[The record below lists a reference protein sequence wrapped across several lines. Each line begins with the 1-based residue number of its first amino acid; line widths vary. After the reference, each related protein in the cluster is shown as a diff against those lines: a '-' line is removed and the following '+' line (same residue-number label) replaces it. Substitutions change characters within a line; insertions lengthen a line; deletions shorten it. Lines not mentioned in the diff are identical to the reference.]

1 MPQQSRIR
9 WAQLRVGI
17 LAIAAL
23 VILGMLIFLLSGSHG
38 FFKGEVEIYTYL
50 GDSSDLADG
59 APVRL
64 NGIDIGK
71 VKDIR
76 LSGSDD
82 PRRVVKIVMQVY
94 DEYLRAIPV
103 DSSAKMAQGTLLSPR
118 FMNISKGSSKETIRG
133 GAELKSGS
141 TAELEDIF
149 QQGNSTLA
157 ALEATV
163 KKVDGLLDLITSGQG
178 SIGKLLVD
186 PTLTDKAVALE
197 NEAQKMLSAMNTTN
211 GTLGALI
218 NDRTLYEKFMGT
230 VDRLNGLLDEIQ
242 HGNGTVGLLVKDRAV
257 YDNAQAAITDL
268 RKSLDQVNTMLADL
282 NAGKGSAG
290 KILKSDDLTN
300 QIHETLA
307 KLDTTLDKVNSGQG
321 TIGQLLNNPSLYESV
336 DGATREL
343 HGLLKDFRG
352 NPKKFLSIKLHIF

>member
-1 MPQQSRIR
+1 MPQQSRLR
-9 WAQLRVGI
+9 WAELRVGVM
-17 LAIAAL
+17 AIAAL
-23 VILGMLIFLLSGSHG
+23 VILGYLIFLLTGSQG
-38 FFKGEVEIYTYL
+38 FFQGKVEIYTYL

-71 VKDIR
+71 VKDVR
-76 LSGSDD
+76 LSGSTD
-82 PRRVVKIVMQVY
+82 PRRVVKIVMEIY
-94 DEYLRAIPV
+94 DKYLPAIPV

-118 FMNISKGSSKETIRG
+118 FMNITKGSGKETIKG

-149 QQGNSTLA
+149 EQGNSTLA

-186 PTLTDKAVALE
+186 PTVTDKAVAIEDL
-197 NEAQKMLSAMNTTN
+197 AQKLLTAMNSTN

-218 NDRTLYEKFMGT
+218 NDRQLLDKFTGT
-230 VDRLNGLLDEIQ
+230 VDRLNSLLDDIQ

-257 YDNAQAAITDL
+257 YDNAQATLTDL
-268 RKSLDQVNTMLADL
+268 RKSIAQINTMLADL
-282 NAGKGSAG
+282 NAGKGTAG
-290 KILKSDDLTN
+290 KLLKSEDLAN
-300 QIHETLA
+300 QLHETLA
-307 KLDTTLDKVNSGQG
+307 KLDTTIDKINSGQG
-321 TIGQLLNNPSLYESV
+321 TLGQLLNNPSLYESV

-343 HGLLKDFRG
+343 NGLLKDFRS